1 MPFGRAGKSRKP
13 AACAARIMYR
23 LLAAAAAIATVNAQ
37 SARVVT
43 TVDNSGDTWCN
54 GVKLGTGNGEHPT
67 SASGLLQRSGAVP
80 CPLGPVRGPCARA
93 SPPARI
99 VYRPW
104 PHPLTGAACPRR
116 LVPAGWCAPIS

>member
-1 MPFGRAGKSRKP
+1 MISRRSRRFYLAKSIKCSFP
-13 AACAARIMYR
+13 AQAALTSPEALALQQRIMYR

-67 SASGLLQRSGAVP
+67 SLLRPTARSGAVP
-80 CPLGPVRGPCARA
+80 CRWGASAGLARVHHPQRAPFAALGH
-93 SPPARI
+93 I
-99 VYRPW
+99 
-104 PHPLTGAACPRR
+104 H
-116 LVPAGWCAPIS
+116 

>member
-1 MPFGRAGKSRKP
+1 
-13 AACAARIMYR
+13 MYR

-67 SASGLLQRSGAVP
+67 SAPAYCSVPALFRVRWGPSAGL
-80 CPLGPVRGPCARA
+80 ARA
-93 SPPARI
+93 H
-99 VYRPW
+99 RPQRASFIALG
-104 PHPLTGAACPRR
+104 HIR
-116 LVPAGWCAPIS
+116 